1 MANAPKK
8 GSKKTRKNKGNSHL
22 NPKSIGRQISE
33 LKTCDKNQLN
43 GQTADLIA
51 GLARE
56 SSLDLLLSHFHEID
70 NFRRGPNV
78 IAVRQKAFTNLGF
91 IILKKLKSISG
102 SDATSGLS
110 YSVAERCAE
119 ETNCKNY
126 FLEEGSFPEEW
137 DPEKYVPHL
146 PGNPAQY
153 ATKANLEEELK
164 KVRDL
169 LAEKFQLVPDK
180 LEELDDKIANI
191 LQAVGDSKCSGL
203 KKSDMMDE
211 IQHLIVALSSG
222 DGKNVTITGP
232 NAAEVSEAVKSVLD
246 EFERKITEA
255 LEAVV
260 KSKEGGVTAAELES
274 ALQRHGTAK
283 ETFQKSMEN
292 WFEGRIAELKK
303 IWNDTFVSQ
312 FKGVMKAEMPA
323 PGISWVSVVNLVLLV
338 VLGIF
343 VSYSQFADRDRVVA
357 NSNELSS
364 ISAAV
369 DKSARQDSIQNSQ
382 IEVLDEIL
390 RDIAERAGANSDSLP
405 SKVYNP
411 YLREKLKPFV
421 RPAEEPPAE
430 NKKTDSVE
438 TDKKDTVKK

>member
-137 DPEKYVPHL
+137 DP
-146 PGNPAQY
+146 AQY

-180 LEELDDKIANI
+180 LEELDDKIADI
-191 LQAVGDSKCSGL
+191 LQAVSGSQCSGL
-203 KKSDMMDE
+203 KKSEMKDE
-211 IQHLIVALSSG
+211 IQRLIVALSSG

-274 ALQRHGTAK
+274 ALQR
-283 ETFQKSMEN
+283 
-292 WFEGRIAELKK
+292 
-303 IWNDTFVSQ
+303 
-312 FKGVMKAEMPA
+312 
-323 PGISWVSVVNLVLLV
+323 
-338 VLGIF
+338 
-343 VSYSQFADRDRVVA
+343 
-357 NSNELSS
+357 
-364 ISAAV
+364 
-369 DKSARQDSIQNSQ
+369 
-382 IEVLDEIL
+382 
-390 RDIAERAGANSDSLP
+390 
-405 SKVYNP
+405 
-411 YLREKLKPFV
+411 
-421 RPAEEPPAE
+421 
-430 NKKTDSVE
+430 
-438 TDKKDTVKK
+438 